1 MGTTSTSV
9 CLPVSLR
16 LLFSVQEACPWMN
29 GGDVPGNA
37 SIATSRV
44 EPVRGSCAEVLFVFL
59 RLGCTSFG
67 GPIAHLGYFQKEIVE
82 RRKWCSASTLAEIIA
97 LAQSLPGPAS
107 SQAGF
112 ALGIL
117 RAGWL
122 GGLAAWIGFTLPSAL
137 LMLAFAYG
145 HSFLGGSVGQGLI
158 HGLQLV
164 AVAVVAQA
172 VMAMQRALA
181 PDRVRIALAI
191 ASTGLTLLLPSQT
204 ASLIAIAAGA
214 AAGLLLFRAENDES
228 SECIGLALPKAF
240 GVVSAAAFLALLVI
254 VPLIAQ
260 ASSNFELTVFSAF
273 YRSGALVFGG
283 GHVVLPLLEGAV
295 VAPGWVTQKSF
306 LAGYGAAQALPGPL
320 FSVSAYL
327 GAEVRPSSSPLLY
340 SLLGLFGIFMPG
352 LLAMTALLPFWNAI
366 RRNRYVQSSLR
377 GINAS
382 VVGILIAALFQ
393 PLWTSTIHSSADF
406 WIVLSAFALLTL
418 WKVQPWF
425 VVLCVVAISS
435 LAYSI

>member
-1 MGTTSTSV
+1 M
-9 CLPVSLR
+9 
-16 LLFSVQEACPWMN
+16 LFSAQEACSWMN
-29 GGDVPGNA
+29 GGDMSGDA
-37 SIATSRV
+37 SITTPRI
-44 EPVRGSCAEVLFVFL
+44 EPARSSCVEVLFVFL
-59 RLGCTSFG
+59 RLGFTSFG

-82 RRKWCSASTLAEIIA
+82 RRKWCSESTMAEIIA

-107 SQAGF
+107 SQVGF

-145 HSFLGGSVGQGLI
+145 HSFIGGSLGQGLL

-172 VMAMQRALA
+172 VMAMQRSLA
-181 PDRVRIALAI
+181 PDRVRVALAI
-191 ASTGLTLLLPSQT
+191 AATGLTLLLPSQM

-214 AAGLLLFRAENDES
+214 VAGLILFRAESYEN
-228 SECIGLALPKAF
+228 SEYIGLALPKTL
-240 GVVSAAAFLALLVI
+240 GVVSAAVFFALLVI

-260 ASSNFELTVFSAF
+260 AFSNFGLTVFSAF

-320 FSVSAYL
+320 FSVGAYL
-327 GAEVRPSSSPLLY
+327 GASVRPSSSPFLY
-340 SLLGLFGIFMPG
+340 GLLGLAGIFTPG
-352 LLAMTALLPFWNAI
+352 LLAMTALLPFWSAI
-366 RRNRYVQSSLR
+366 RGNRYVQSSLR

-406 WIVLSAFALLTL
+406 WIALSAFALLTL

-425 VVLCVVAISS
+425 VVLCVAAISS
-435 LAYSI
+435 LAYSM

>member
-1 MGTTSTSV
+1 M
-9 CLPVSLR
+9 
-16 LLFSVQEACPWMN
+16 
-29 GGDVPGNA
+29 
-37 SIATSRV
+37 
-44 EPVRGSCAEVLFVFL
+44 EPARGSCAEVLFVFL

-82 RRKWCSASTLAEIIA
+82 RRKWCSESTLAEIIA

-107 SQAGF
+107 SQVGF

-145 HSFLGGSVGQGLI
+145 HSFLGGSAGQGLL

-172 VMAMQRALA
+172 VMAMQRSLA
-181 PDRVRIALAI
+181 PDQTRVALAI
-191 ASTGLTLLLPSQT
+191 LAAGLTLLLPSQM
-204 ASLIAIAAGA
+204 ASLIAIACGA
-214 AAGLLLFRAENDES
+214 VAGLLLFRTENYGS
-228 SECIGLALPKAF
+228 SEYIGLPLPKVA
-240 GVVSAAAFLALLVI
+240 GVVSAAVFLVLLVI
-254 VPLIAQ
+254 VPLFAQ
-260 ASSNFELTVFSAF
+260 AFSNFGLTVFSAF

-320 FSVSAYL
+320 FSIGAYL
-327 GAEVRPSSSPLLY
+327 GAAVRPSSSPFLY
-340 SLLGLFGIFMPG
+340 GLLGLIGIFTPG
-352 LLAMTALLPFWNAI
+352 LLAMTALLPFWSAI
-366 RRNRYVQSSLR
+366 RSNRYVQSSLR

-382 VVGILIAALFQ
+382 VVSTRPNPASWTIDARSKHALTEIR
-393 PLWTSTIHSSADF
+393 PNE
-406 WIVLSAFALLTL
+406 TL
-418 WKVQPWF
+418 D
-425 VVLCVVAISS
+425 
-435 LAYSI
+435 